1 MCYEQAKQ
9 ILANSFLFVTFTGT
23 IHYFIS
29 KFLEDSDSDSDSDSN
44 NNNSESEQKND
55 NFEIENMTIDDTE
68 KEKKI
73 NNISEKTISL
83 IKKKEELEDLYIK
96 LMEIKSKIM
105 TIKNNKN

>member
-29 KFLEDSDSDSDSDSN
+29 KFLEDSDSDS
-44 NNNSESEQKND
+44 EQKND

-68 KEKKI
+68 NEKKL

>member
-29 KFLEDSDSDSDSDSN
+29 KFLEDSDSD
-44 NNNSESEQKND
+44 SEQKND